1 MNTLTLISL
10 ISLSVW
16 VGVLLNKNNKKT
28 EDADS
33 AEDKKKLAELEKEL
47 LAKTDLL
54 KTEETKRT
62 DLTKNLETQKNEAL
76 TPEEIADFFNDNK

>member
-1 MNTLTLISL
+1 MNTLTIISL

-16 VGVLLNKNNKKT
+16 VGVLLNKNNKKM

-33 AEDKKKLAELEKEL
+33 AENKKKLVELEKEL
-47 LAKTDLL
+47 LVKTDLL
-54 KTEETKRT
+54 KSEENKRT